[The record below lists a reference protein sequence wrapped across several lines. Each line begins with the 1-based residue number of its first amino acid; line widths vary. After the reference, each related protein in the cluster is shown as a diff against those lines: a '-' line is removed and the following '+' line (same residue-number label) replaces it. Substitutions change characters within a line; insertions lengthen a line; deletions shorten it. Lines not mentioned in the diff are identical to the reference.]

1 MSSNKIFID
10 SNKFMIYST
19 QLAQKILQ
27 SNYKPDAIIGVSRGG
42 SFPSIIIHEFLNYN
56 NIDCE
61 YFVISAKS
69 YTDIE
74 INGSIYIDISTNTML
89 SLKNKNKILII
100 DDVFDTGKTLM
111 SIINKL
117 TIQYNIWESKLK
129 IATVF
134 YKPDKNKTTI
144 YPSYYVEITEDWI
157 VFPHELVGLTDEEIK
172 MK

>member
-1 MSSNKIFID
+1 
-10 SNKFMIYST
+10 
-19 QLAQKILQ
+19 
-27 SNYKPDAIIGVSRGG
+27 
-42 SFPSIIIHEFLNYN
+42 
-56 NIDCE
+56 
-61 YFVISAKS
+61 
-69 YTDIE
+69 
-74 INGSIYIDISTNTML
+74 
-89 SLKNKNKILII
+89 
-100 DDVFDTGKTLM
+100 M

-157 VFPHELVGLTDEEIK
+157 VFPHELVGLTDDEIK